1 MPGFP
6 PTGGCAEMRIHAA
19 LLLISQTGLLMFGKL
34 FGKKNEARRGDDHVW
49 TSDAIRISG
58 VSREVTNLCERSS
71 SVLVV
76 ALDHKAL
83 ESIAAALADRE
94 PERATDAFSREAVNA
109 VLRERCKLT
118 VALASVLQPG
128 AKIDADH
135 EVEILVYGR
144 HPLRAQ
150 DDAICRFADAQGPR
164 VRVTFHLALDDALL
178 TKFAQ
183 GILPLLEK
191 LGAPSD
197 EAIVSGMLSRA
208 IESAQAKNKS

>member
-1 MPGFP
+1 
-6 PTGGCAEMRIHAA
+6 
-19 LLLISQTGLLMFGKL
+19 MFGKL
-34 FGKKNEARRGDDHVW
+34 FGRKNEARRGEDHVW
-49 TSDAIRISG
+49 ASDATRIG
-58 VSREVTNLCERSS
+58 GISREVENLRERSS

-83 ESIAAALADRE
+83 ESIAAALTNRE

-128 AKIDADH
+128 AKIDANH
-135 EVEILVYGR
+135 EVEVLVYGR
-144 HPLRAQ
+144 HALRAQ

-178 TKFAQ
+178 TKYVQ

-191 LGAPSD
+191 LGARSD
-197 EAIVSGMLSRA
+197 EAIASSILSRT
-208 IESAQAKNKS
+208 IKSAQAKNTS